1 MPKFA
6 FLASGTLARSLT
18 LRLLPPIVLLV
29 GLDLVATWIITHKIE
44 MSDWQLEDIFWL
56 MVFGQFVLIALCIW
70 VVVRGVRSGMRAVNQ
85 L

>member
-44 MSDWQLEDIFWL
+44 MSD
-56 MVFGQFVLIALCIW
+56 
-70 VVVRGVRSGMRAVNQ
+70 
-85 L
+85 